1 MSKKKPTKHKAT
13 EERTTLLF
21 FFPKTEKHQR
31 SRSLRRQW
39 NVHTR
44 GERARE
50 TARET
55 TREERRPSGYQSHP
69 DISPRDG
76 QRPVTSHVRL
86 STPSGHKSE
95 GIVRENSV
103 RLPTMFG
110 IRPVR
115 LPSRG
120 RRASGYRLPI
130 RAIRG
135 NGTPK
140 DGQAG
145 RRAGASVVFFVELQ
159 TLVTGGWFC
168 TGFLGERC
176 EFLHFGGRCIIGL
189 SLLLV
194 SISLRSA
201 YTDSATF
208 SGRIFQRA
216 QFKLSFRGF
225 INFCNSL
232 IHVFQCFCWFRIG
245 LKCDA

>member
-1 MSKKKPTKHKAT
+1 MCTHAASERERQRERQRERREDRPVTNPIRISVRGMDNAQLPVMFGYRLHPGT
-13 EERTTLLF
+13 NRRGSCERT
-21 FFPKTEKHQR
+21 
-31 SRSLRRQW
+31 
-39 NVHTR
+39 
-44 GERARE
+44 A
-50 TARET
+50 
-55 TREERRPSGYQSHP
+55 SGYQLCSVSDLFGCH
-69 DISPRDG
+69 RG
-76 QRPVTSHVRL
+76 EEERPVT
-86 STPSGHKSE
+86 GYQSE
-95 GIVRENSV
+95 RSRE
-103 RLPTMFG
+103 TE
-110 IRPVR
+110 
-115 LPSRG
+115 
-120 RRASGYRLPI
+120 RRR
-130 RAIRG
+130 
-135 NGTPK
+135 T
-140 DGQAG
+140 G

>member
-1 MSKKKPTKHKAT
+1 MSKKKATKHKAT

-31 SRSLRRQW
+31 SQSLRKQW

-44 GERARE
+44 GSERARE

-55 TREERRPSGYQSHP
+55 RREQRRPSGYQSNP
-69 DISPRDG
+69 DISPRDR
-76 QRPVTSHVRL
+76 QRPVTSRA
-86 STPSGHKSE
+86 
-95 GIVRENSV
+95 
-103 RLPTMFG
+103 RLPIPPGYNERT
-110 IRPVR
+110 
-115 LPSRG
+115 
-120 RRASGYRLPI
+120 ASGYQLCSVSDLFGCH
-130 RAIRG
+130 RG
-135 NGTPK
+135 EAGRPVTGYQSQRPRETERRRT
-140 DGQAG
+140 G

-176 EFLHFGGRCIIGL
+176 EFLHFGGRCVIGL

-201 YTDSATF
+201 FTDTATF
-208 SGRIFQRA
+208 CGRFFQRA
-216 QFKLSFRGF
+216 QFKLFLRGF

-232 IHVFQCFCWFRIG
+232 IHVSSVFLLIQNWFEV
-245 LKCDA
+245 